1 MNSATATTRT
11 STAPGALTRQALQLA
26 TRVLDLAEIY
36 RKPHDMC
43 QATAQVA
50 RCLNAMHDHASAE
63 AYLMK
68 SMAWAACLPGVDA
81 RVDLLCELS
90 EVVCTLAETG
100 FEDGAIDSAGDS
112 ATMARYATLER
123 ARDHAFEAAGLA
135 HRTADP
141 QWEIKVLLRVSDVLN
156 RCGDHDDAA
165 SMQDRAITLLGL
177 QAKLDSALEA
187 QAEGMRALAP
197 IGVM

>member
-1 MNSATATTRT
+1 MKSPTASTRFST
-11 STAPGALTRQALQLA
+11 SPGALMRQTLQLA
-26 TRVLDLAEIY
+26 TRVLDLAELY
-36 RKPHDMC
+36 RRPHDMC

-50 RCLNAMHDHASAE
+50 RCLKAMGDHGSAE
-63 AYLMK
+63 AYLLK
-68 SMAWAACLPGVDA
+68 SMAWSACIPGVDA

-90 EVVCTLAETG
+90 EVVCSLAETG
-100 FEDGAIDSAGDS
+100 FDDGDA
-112 ATMARYATLER
+112 MARHAALER

-141 QWEIKVLLRVSDVLN
+141 QWEIKVLLRISDVLN

-177 QAKLDSALEA
+177 QANLDSASEA
-187 QAEGMRALAP
+187 QTEAMRALAP
-197 IGVM
+197 TGLM